1 MATQELVVQL
11 NPEHYDNLTDATATG
26 ETNFGKSSCQN
37 NTGTVFAVGSD
48 ETVTVYTSNSYA
60 TKYAAYIS
68 NPANTSNSLF
78 GFKIAMDSPGDTI
91 IIGAPGDNRAYVF
104 DAQNQARTSW
114 AQRSSGW
121 NNNSYLGTS
130 SSVNYGSDVDV
141 AGDDDSLFVVGRPGD
156 HKIEL
161 WSWPNGSSATLL
173 KTITK
178 SSNFGFSCK
187 LSSDGQVVIAG
198 GPGNYYPNSTNA
210 YGNGI
215 AHVYAKNPSTATT
228 WTERT
233 LPFDYTDCPTYV
245 EYIDEL
251 STTIKSVTD
260 TQSISGGTKTAINPA
275 FGFSVAINKDGTF
288 IAVSAPNRRCFF
300 SAEWKNNT
308 SYNWLTGKA
317 VTGEKDAFGSLLYMN
332 YDGTRIVTGNTNIE
346 EKMYLL
352 NSVNGSMWSQVSN
365 PSPTS
370 YCVLDWNG
378 LYYTN
383 YSETFNQY
391 SLGGLPTSISK
402 NGEFS
407 LFSTKHSSGSFIAN
421 EARVTGSNRST
432 YSGSTVFSLTR
443 FAPTIK
449 IIGTTTVGGDLKARF
464 LTIGGDK
471 SYIDST
477 STHPGYI
484 NFVNN
489 KDEHSIFRSQ
499 IINTSQYTGDDNL
512 SELLLFKSGHVRG
525 LNSRGPDRIRLKS
538 PSVILEGMT
547 FENNP
552 LHVTYPDQIGP
563 VAELWSKMLK
573 EASAVYSRLTLTGI
587 GNVGIGVPEYAD
599 HIVKENW
606 NLGGQFT
613 EKQNANAQAPP
624 LINHRLVIDGTQ
636 SIQNGKLHINN
647 PTSSNLITDGI
658 SSCFN
663 TMTSD
668 CIQSSNVYCDAKKRN
683 AYHNRDDG
691 SSLFGDRM
699 RLYNTVTY
707 DDVNK
712 GLYFGTS
719 TSYAQGN
726 IHEARDT
733 ITGVVTNALSG
744 VYTVSY
750 WFMLK
755 DYAQSTFGS
764 SGKLVFT
771 AYRNTDFGYG
781 HKITSSGF
789 KIQYSPDNSTA
800 VNIIPNSDYT
810 VNYTFNQNVWYH
822 VCVKVD
828 NTTGSGSNQGTAT
841 TQLWING
848 VSQSLTANEINRD
861 MQGRFPRFCYFGV
874 VNQAVGSGYGS
885 IEGGSHTLGG
895 DGMYG
900 HLIGNVKIYIAHDGT
915 DYFERVAVPDYNPG
929 ADFYNE
935 GPPNEGLS
943 ISGGVNI
950 SGGLRANGSAGS
962 NGQVLTSSGGGAMTW
977 SAKSSSAWTTSSSDV
992 YISSGNVGIGTSS
1005 PSYPLHVVG
1014 NANITGGLRANGSAG
1029 SNGQVLTSSGGGAMS
1044 WTTVSGVGGN
1054 SSLSGTNTFEWGT
1067 GVSGKETNAGKIGY
1081 STWSAGTN
1089 DALDIVGAG
1098 TTTTNRAVRIYDK
1111 LGIGTSSPSGP
1122 LHIYESTGSSRSATS
1137 GTLVLDH
1144 GDSGGSS
1151 CIVFPSRRDNNSD
1164 YGYIQYEDSTSS
1176 GDEKSRLIIGTENDG
1191 SGSNEDNVILAP
1203 SGKVGIGTNTPSYL
1217 LDVNGTMRLASGL
1230 YVNGS
1235 YGSSGQVLTSSGG
1248 GAMTWSTVSGG
1259 GGGGSSAWSTS
1270 GSDVYRSS
1278 GKVGIG
1284 TSSPG
1289 APLEIRA
1296 SGGSNPWD
1304 NGLYVYNNST
1314 SSSQDAIVTIRSG
1327 SSNAGDPFLALDVGG
1342 ENGWSFGID
1351 NDGYNKLKWSTSW
1364 DSVSSNTKMT
1374 LTRDGKLGIGTTG
1387 PGYPL
1392 DVAGDI
1398 NLSGSLRINGTAQ
1411 TFGGGG
1417 GGSSSY
1423 GTADFNSYIS
1433 TNSYDVEI
1441 ESSFTSS
1448 NYNYNSDKK
1457 YFSGYGFNYI
1467 DIRSSLPSSLWY
1479 EYHFRFDGYSNSI
1492 YDSFYVKINGSSKT
1506 TYVSLPNYSSSFSC
1520 SSSRVYEWVLKPIG
1534 SSANDWTAQL
1544 IEYRH

>member
-11 NPEHYDNLTDATATG
+11 NPEHYDNLTQANAIG
-26 ETNFGKSSCQN
+26 KTNFGKSSCQN

-48 ETVTVYTSNSYA
+48 DNVVVYTSNSYA
-60 TKYAAYIS
+60 TKYATSIS
-68 NPANTSNSLF
+68 NPGNSNSLF
-78 GFKIAMDSPGDTI
+78 GFKIAIDSPGDTI

-114 AQRSSGW
+114 TQRSSGW
-121 NNNSYLGTS
+121 NSNSYLGTS

-141 AGDDDSLFVVGRPGD
+141 ACDDDSLFVVGRPGD

-173 KTITK
+173 TTITQ

-187 LSSDGQVVIAG
+187 LSADGQVVIAG
-198 GPGNYYPNSTNA
+198 GPGNYYPSGSNA

-215 AHVYAKNPSTATT
+215 AHVYAKDPSSATT

-233 LPFDYTDCPTYV
+233 IPFDYTDCPTYV
-245 EYIDEL
+245 EYIDSS

-260 TQSISGGTKTAINPA
+260 TYSVSGGTKTAVNPA

-300 SAEWKNNT
+300 SAEWVNDT

-317 VTGEKDAFGSLLYMN
+317 VTGEIDSFGSLLYMN

-346 EKMYLL
+346 KKVYLR
-352 NSVNGSMWSQVSN
+352 NGSYWDTAG
-365 PSPTS
+365 SPTS

-407 LFSTKHSSGSFIAN
+407 LFSTKHNDGSFIYN
-421 EARVTGSNRST
+421 EARVTGANQTT
-432 YSGSTVFSLTR
+432 YTGSTVFSFTR

-449 IIGTTTVGGDLKARF
+449 ILGTTAVGGDLKARF
-464 LTIGGDK
+464 LTVGGDK

-489 KDEHSIFRSQ
+489 KHEHSIFRSQ

-525 LNSRGPDRIRLKS
+525 LNSRGPDRIRVKS

-547 FENNP
+547 YENDP
-552 LHVTYPDQIGP
+552 THVTYPDQIGP
-563 VAELWSKMLK
+563 VAETWSKILK

-606 NLGGQFT
+606 NLGGQFSD
-613 EKQNANAQAPP
+613 KQNANANAQSPP

-658 SSCFN
+658 SSCYN
-663 TMTSD
+663 TMTSA
-668 CIQSSNVYCDAKKRN
+668 CIQNTNTTNIPYVICDNKKRN
-683 AYHNRDDG
+683 SHDNEDDG
-691 SSLFGDRM
+691 SPYFHDRM

-719 TSYAQGN
+719 TSYAQGWV
-726 IHEARDT
+726 HEARDT
-733 ITGVVTNALSG
+733 ITGATTNALSG

-755 DYAQSTFGS
+755 DYAQSTFGT
-764 SGKLVFT
+764 SGKLIFA
-771 AYRNTDFGYG
+771 AYRNTAFGYG

-789 KIQYSPDNSTA
+789 KIQYSPDNSSA
-800 VNIIPNSDYT
+800 VDIPVESDYT

-822 VCVKVD
+822 VCVKVN
-828 NTTGSGSNQGTAT
+828 NTTGNGSTQGTAT

-848 VSQSLTANEINRD
+848 VSQSLTANETVRD
-861 MQGRFPRFCYFGV
+861 MEGRFPRFCYFGV
-874 VNQAVGSGYGS
+874 VNQAVGSSYGD
-885 IEGGSHTLGG
+885 ITGGSHTLGG

-900 HLIGNVKIYIAHDGT
+900 HLIGNVKIYIAHNGT

-950 SGGLRANGSAGS
+950 SGGLRANGSP
-962 NGQVLTSSGGGAMTW
+962 
-977 SAKSSSAWTTSSSDV
+977 
-992 YISSGNVGIGTSS
+992 GTS
-1005 PSYPLHVVG
+1005 
-1014 NANITGGLRANGSAG
+1014 
-1029 SNGQVLTSSGGGAMS
+1029 GQVLTSSGGGAMS
-1044 WTTVSGVGGN
+1044 WTTPSSGGGT
-1054 SSLSGTNTFEWGT
+1054 SLSGTNTFEWGT

-1081 STWSAGTN
+1081 STWSGGGN
-1089 DALDIVGAG
+1089 NALDIVGAG
-1098 TTTTNRAVRIYDK
+1098 TSSSDRAVRIWDK
-1111 LGIGTSSPSGP
+1111 LGIGTSSPEAP
-1122 LHIYESTGSSRSATS
+1122 LHINASSTGTGPSSNGIYVRQS
-1137 GTLVLDH
+1137 
-1144 GDSGGSS
+1144 
-1151 CIVFPSRRDNNSD
+1151 DNNKNAVM
-1164 YGYIQYEDSTSS
+1164 GV
-1176 GDEKSRLIIGTENDG
+1176 RVNG
-1191 SGSNEDNVILAP
+1191 SGS
-1203 SGKVGIGTNTPSYL
+1203 G
-1217 LDVNGTMRLASGL
+1217 
-1230 YVNGS
+1230 
-1235 YGSSGQVLTSSGG
+1235 
-1248 GAMTWSTVSGG
+1248 
-1259 GGGGSSAWSTS
+1259 
-1270 GSDVYRSS
+1270 
-1278 GKVGIG
+1278 
-1284 TSSPG
+1284 
-1289 APLEIRA
+1289 
-1296 SGGSNPWD
+1296 NPYFSWD
-1304 NGLYVYNNST
+1304 IEGV
-1314 SSSQDAIVTIRSG
+1314 
-1327 SSNAGDPFLALDVGG
+1327 
-1342 ENGWSFGID
+1342 NGWSAGID
-1351 NDGYNKLKWSTSW
+1351 NNNGDSW
-1364 DSVSSNTKMT
+1364 DLCENWDLNSSSGNVVAQAVRGSGRTKFRIYTDNGSVTGDSNWPDWGGGFATWDILCMSMSYSGLSQRSDRNLKDNIVDIPVGLSQILQLRPVRYTWKDVPDGGPHYGLIAQEAESIIPELVRNDGDNNTYRIKQEIVPILIKATQELNTKVTT
-1374 LTRDGKLGIGTTG
+1374 LETDNASLKTK
-1387 PGYPL
+1387 
-1392 DVAGDI
+1392 VAT
-1398 NLSGSLRINGTAQ
+1398 LETQ
-1411 TFGGGG
+1411 V
-1417 GGSSSY
+1417 
-1423 GTADFNSYIS
+1423 ADLI
-1433 TNSYDVEI
+1433 
-1441 ESSFTSS
+1441 
-1448 NYNYNSDKK
+1448 
-1457 YFSGYGFNYI
+1457 
-1467 DIRSSLPSSLWY
+1467 
-1479 EYHFRFDGYSNSI
+1479 
-1492 YDSFYVKINGSSKT
+1492 
-1506 TYVSLPNYSSSFSC
+1506 
-1520 SSSRVYEWVLKPIG
+1520 SRV
-1534 SSANDWTAQL
+1534 TAL
-1544 IEYRH
+1544 ENA